1 MTNRY
6 IKKVPYY
13 FVKEGSIIDHELYGK
28 GEVIASYPKDGFV
41 ALRFADGHVEHNYD
55 IKDKVM
61 PEVFDV
67 EAFKCPIL
75 DTEMLA
81 ERCACVQGGLK
92 PCSFYHADLSKKE
105 SSCLYA
111 SMMNH
116 EKESKLKKQA
126 ELKKEEQE
134 SIEELK
140 ALYDKIGEA
149 LKEASFEDVLGN
161 IRVANTDLAVK
172 HKVTGA
178 HGEIEKQVSDNAVLV
193 NWKNCEEAE
202 NPCKTVVTNTEIELD
217 ADAKLME
224 KIWQLRE
231 KFKKKY
237 VKPIT
242 DFFKTKKASKEET
255 LYKVD
260 ANKVLK
266 ALALKTDAER
276 ERFLRD
282 LKAQLNSKG
291 VEVDYNSIALDDN
304 GNAVRFNLVKANNT
318 DIVLEPLPVKEAQA
332 KIEELGYT
340 GDVLKVYASLAG
352 QVHGYK
358 DGYKQVTPDFLDE
371 EELKSLF

>member
-61 PEVFDV
+61 PQVFDV

-111 SMMNH
+111 STISQ
-116 EKESKLKKQA
+116 EAEDKAKKQENIKKA
-126 ELKKEEQE
+126 EKE

-178 HGEIEKQVSDNAVLV
+178 HGEIEKQVSDNAVVV
-193 NWKNCEEAE
+193 NWKNQEC
-202 NPCKTVVTNTEIELD
+202 PCKTVVTNTEIEPD
-217 ADAKLME
+217 SDAKLME
-224 KIWQLRE
+224 KICQLRE

-291 VEVDYNSIALDDN
+291 VEVDYNSIALDDS

-358 DGYKQVTPDFLDE
+358 DGYKQVTFNFLDE

>member
-1 MTNRY
+1 
-6 IKKVPYY
+6 
-13 FVKEGSIIDHELYGK
+13 
-28 GEVIASYPKDGFV
+28 
-41 ALRFADGHVEHNYD
+41 
-55 IKDKVM
+55 
-61 PEVFDV
+61 
-67 EAFKCPIL
+67 
-75 DTEMLA
+75 
-81 ERCACVQGGLK
+81 
-92 PCSFYHADLSKKE
+92 
-105 SSCLYA
+105 
-111 SMMNH
+111 
-116 EKESKLKKQA
+116 
-126 ELKKEEQE
+126 
-134 SIEELK
+134 
-140 ALYDKIGEA
+140 LYDKIGEA

-202 NPCKTVVTNTEIELD
+202 NPCKTVVTNTEIEPD
-217 ADAKLME
+217 ADVKLME

-276 ERFLRD
+276 ERFLKD